1 MKQARIYRISNK
13 DKDMDPRNRK
23 RRQDRKDTPGRD
35 VTGPGCG
42 FSSLAIW
49 VLLGLAVV
57 FAAWSPL
64 QNYFSDRERI
74 TYTQF
79 RQYVQQGEVEKVTVS
94 GDRIQGELQ
103 EPPQQEDGNE
113 TRDYTKFLTYLP
125 SFGDQELLKML
136 EAQGVV
142 VQTQP
147 EADFN
152 LVSILI
158 NFLPLALM
166 IGFVYLIF
174 RQRQGRGGNMLSMF
188 SMRESQAQLYD
199 REDQPTTFDDVAGL
213 QGPKTE
219 LKEIIA
225 FLKEPERF
233 QRLGGETP
241 NGLLLV
247 GPPGTGKTLLARA
260 VAGEADV
267 PFYSISGSNFM
278 EMFVG
283 VGASRVRDLFEKAKE
298 ESPSIVFIDE
308 LDSIGRSRGAG
319 LGGGHDERE
328 QTLNQLLAEM
338 DGFEPQENVIVM
350 AATNRPDILDPAL
363 LRPGRFDRRITINLP
378 TLKDREKILNLYAGD
393 KELAEDVDLEEIAR
407 STAGFSGAD
416 LENLLNEAA
425 LLAARKEKEQIE
437 PEDIE
442 DARDKVMMGLERQ
455 SIALTEEECRMLAYH
470 ESGHAVLAAVLPHA
484 DPIHKVTI
492 VPRGKAMGV
501 TQQLPEKERYVYRK
515 EYMLDR
521 LAVMLGGRA
530 SEELNLNTFTSG
542 AENDLKEATKLARRM
557 VLDWGMGEKL
567 GHMALGG
574 RKEQVFLGEEIA
586 QRREYSEETAR
597 EIDQE
602 IKAILDRAYER
613 ARSTLEEYQDGLE
626 KLVKRLQE
634 TEEVPG
640 EEVNELIGLDRE
652 EGSEKDSEEKQD
664 QA

>member
-1 MKQARIYRISNK
+1 
-13 DKDMDPRNRK
+13 MDPRNRK
-23 RRQDRKDTPGRD
+23 RRQDRKDTPGPD
-35 VTGPGCG
+35 VPGPGCG

-49 VLLGLAVV
+49 ILLGLAVV

-103 EPPQQEDGNE
+103 APSRQEDGKE
-113 TRDYTKFLTYLP
+113 ARDYTKFLTYLP

-136 EAQGVV
+136 EAQGVE

-199 REDQPTTFDDVAGL
+199 REGQSTTFDDVAGL

-219 LKEIIA
+219 LREIIA

-241 NGLLLV
+241 HGLLLV

-378 TLKDREKILNLYAGD
+378 TLEDREKILNLYAGD
-393 KELAEDVDLEEIAR
+393 KKLSEEVDLEEIAR

-557 VLDWGMGEKL
+557 VLDWGMSERL
-567 GHMALGG
+567 GHMALGS
-574 RKEQVFLGEEIA
+574 RQEQVFLGEEIA

-626 KLVKRLQE
+626 RLVKRLQE

-640 EEVNELIGLDRE
+640 EEVKDLIGLEQEDSSGKETEQE
-652 EGSEKDSEEKQD
+652 EE